1 MPKGAEPPVGRS
13 ILILTPQRALKF
25 TATTRERHYV
35 WLAALSFLSHSSLG
49 VDDLASLPPVP
60 PKEYHPPVPQSS
72 NAVLRRN
79 PIRDSIRIAKDKS
92 RPDVAAGGR
101 RAYTNPTRGL
111 PPGVINEYT
120 GNFDDSI
127 VEQAAEAPLVPR
139 FHSRQ
144 RSNTGPRPMPPNS
157 FRSFSSTVKPS
168 NHSLTAASSE
178 SYARSSTGDRSR
190 VSSRRGMR
198 DDASH
203 PNPAVDSKNFF
214 DAVGTVRME
223 AFVDR
228 TRGYVNERTE
238 PYNAWSGNPKDRLYQ
253 PPQEVDK
260 KPPRN
265 SYRTRQGRK
274 KDMSYWGAG
283 PGGAGPGVAVSGSK
297 AVSRRD
303 PFENF

>member
-60 PKEYHPPVPQSS
+60 PKEYRPPIPQQP

-79 PIRDSIRIAKDKS
+79 PIRDSIRVAKDKS
-92 RPDVAAGGR
+92 RPEVAGGR
-101 RAYTNPTRGL
+101 RAYTNPTHGM
-111 PPGVINEYT
+111 PPGVINEHS
-120 GNFDDSI
+120 GSFDNQM

-144 RSNTGPRPMPPNS
+144 RSNTGPRPLPPNS
-157 FRSFSSTVKPS
+157 FRSFASTVKPS
-168 NHSLTAASSE
+168 NHSLTAASSDI
-178 SYARSSTGDRSR
+178 YVRSSTGDRAG
-190 VSSRRGMR
+190 VNSRRDMR
-198 DDASH
+198 DDGSNFS
-203 PNPAVDSKNFF
+203 PTLEPKNFF

-228 TRGYVNERTE
+228 TGGYVKEKVE
-238 PYNAWSGNPKDRLYQ
+238 SYNIPWNGYPRDGVYQ
-253 PPQEVDK
+253 PPPEMDK

-283 PGGAGPGVAVSGSK
+283 LGGAASGSE
-297 AVSRRD
+297 AGTRRD